1 MHYVIILVRGGDDI
15 CPWRRKKR
23 KWGWNTSLCLFA
35 SFTLVPPS
43 FDFHL
48 IFSWTCSFFF
58 FPIPI
63 AVILSIFF
71 WLVFFDFP
79 LSSSDNNK
87 QNMTLRSWTDIFPA
101 LLLLLF
107 IFSRNLKK
115 GSLPFPADDDCL
127 TTKNM
132 MLSIALVSI
141 MQPRVI
147 RKSLMDRREERD
159 FFWLWGLSSE
169 WSSFDFLHFPV
180 DPLSLSFLSHSFS
193 IQFLNI
199 LSSYISPCT
208 NKTLS
213 SWLPVFSYCF
223 PGTSFYSCNAVINS
237 VVSLYCHS
245 PCLVVQLTP
254 LPPP

>member
-1 MHYVIILVRGGDDI
+1 
-15 CPWRRKKR
+15 
-23 KWGWNTSLCLFA
+23 
-35 SFTLVPPS
+35 
-43 FDFHL
+43 
-48 IFSWTCSFFF
+48 
-58 FPIPI
+58 
-63 AVILSIFF
+63 
-71 WLVFFDFP
+71 
-79 LSSSDNNK
+79 
-87 QNMTLRSWTDIFPA
+87 
-101 LLLLLF
+101 
-107 IFSRNLKK
+107 
-115 GSLPFPADDDCL
+115 
-127 TTKNM
+127 
-132 MLSIALVSI
+132 
-141 MQPRVI
+141 
-147 RKSLMDRREERD
+147 MDRREERD

-254 LPPP
+254 LPPKKNNTFLPFWYIQQQQQFYQRQAIHFFVFATKVFFFSSIAIRLICMCRISDFFEGWETGKEVDWMES

>member
-1 MHYVIILVRGGDDI
+1 
-15 CPWRRKKR
+15 
-23 KWGWNTSLCLFA
+23 
-35 SFTLVPPS
+35 
-43 FDFHL
+43 
-48 IFSWTCSFFF
+48 
-58 FPIPI
+58 
-63 AVILSIFF
+63 
-71 WLVFFDFP
+71 
-79 LSSSDNNK
+79 
-87 QNMTLRSWTDIFPA
+87 
-101 LLLLLF
+101 
-107 IFSRNLKK
+107 
-115 GSLPFPADDDCL
+115 
-127 TTKNM
+127 
-132 MLSIALVSI
+132 
-141 MQPRVI
+141 
-147 RKSLMDRREERD
+147 MDRREERD

-254 LPPP
+254 LPPKKTTLFFLFDTFNNNNNSISVRPFTFLFLPQRFFFFIHCNQADMHVSDIRFLWRLGNR